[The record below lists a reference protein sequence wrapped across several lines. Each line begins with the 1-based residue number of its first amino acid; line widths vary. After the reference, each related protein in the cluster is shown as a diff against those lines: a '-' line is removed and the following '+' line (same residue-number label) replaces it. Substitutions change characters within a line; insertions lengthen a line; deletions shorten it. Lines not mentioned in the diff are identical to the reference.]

1 MKQNLLAA
9 VLLMTLAFSTQ
20 AQELKWKVMGRVANA
35 EAQDTLM
42 VIDVKTQR
50 LVTTLNVKDG
60 QIEPIEGT
68 LTEPAFC
75 AIHREGR
82 TGWIMSFVLE
92 DGTVTLDINLDN
104 SVLLNTSGTPMNDD
118 LSPLLSY
125 LAHPVGGYVP
135 TKDEEYARHILS
147 LVREIVL
154 RHAGDAL
161 GPFIIQMT
169 QTRYTPTET
178 LALISLL
185 SERQQDDLDIQ
196 RLKENMTLAAETDE
210 GCLFRELTGVG
221 RDGHPVRLSDFVG
234 RGQYVLADFWA
245 SWCGPC
251 KSRMPQV
258 IDLARRYGD
267 RGLQVIG
274 ITMKEPVEA
283 SEREVEQ
290 LDIPFPQIYQSTP
303 MSTYGITAI
312 PAFILFAP
320 DGTILLRRTISPEA
334 VEARLE
340 SLLST
345 SGNVK

>member
-9 VLLMTLAFSTQ
+9 MLLMTLAFSTQ

-42 VIDVKTQR
+42 VIDVQAQR

-92 DGTVTLDINLDN
+92 DGTITLDIDLDN

-125 LAHPVGGYVP
+125 LAHPVGGYDP
-135 TKDEEYARHILS
+135 TKDEEYACHILS

-221 RDGHPVRLSDFVG
+221 RDGQPVQLSDFVG

-251 KSRMPQV
+251 KARMPQV
-258 IDLARRYGD
+258 IDLARRYADG
-267 RGLQVIG
+267 GLQVIG
-274 ITMKEPVEA
+274 ITIKEPVEA
-283 SEREVEQ
+283 SERAVEQ

-334 VEARLE
+334 VEAKLE

-345 SGNVK
+345 SGNAK

>member
-20 AQELKWKVMGRVANA
+20 AQELKWKVMGRVTNA

-68 LTEPAFC
+68 LMEPAFC

-92 DGTVTLDINLDN
+92 DGTVNLDIDLDN

-125 LAHPVGGYVP
+125 LAHPVDGYDP
-135 TKDEEYARHILS
+135 AKDEEYACHILS

-185 SERQQDDLDIQ
+185 CERQQDDLDIQ

-283 SEREVEQ
+283 SERVVEQ

-334 VEARLE
+334 LEARLE